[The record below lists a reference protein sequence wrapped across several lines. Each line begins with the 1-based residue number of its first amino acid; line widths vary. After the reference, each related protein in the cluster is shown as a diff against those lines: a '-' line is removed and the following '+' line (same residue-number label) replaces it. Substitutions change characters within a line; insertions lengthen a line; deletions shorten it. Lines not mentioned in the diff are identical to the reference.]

1 MIYLLGTRLTLCK
14 KKIAWQPIFI
24 FRSNNVR
31 MEKRQLTVES
41 VQKKL
46 FKEQRQK
53 SAISDEM
60 YLLMVPNLFACII
73 TSNFYSKNVTLLY
86 TGVCFYEIT
95 LYFWIF
101 NFQAFHVN
109 NIKSR
114 WKRIDIR
121 ASDSENFWSAYFS
134 SFSLVSSNF
143 CRFLDRVTI
152 FWFIHPSLQI
162 VYWNLEVF

>member
-1 MIYLLGTRLTLCK
+1 
-14 KKIAWQPIFI
+14 
-24 FRSNNVR
+24 

-86 TGVCFYEIT
+86 TEVCFYEVS

-101 NFQAFHVN
+101 N
-109 NIKSR
+109 SR
-114 WKRIDIR
+114 L
-121 ASDSENFWSAYFS
+121 FMSA
-134 SFSLVSSNF
+134 
-143 CRFLDRVTI
+143 I
-152 FWFIHPSLQI
+152 
-162 VYWNLEVF
+162 